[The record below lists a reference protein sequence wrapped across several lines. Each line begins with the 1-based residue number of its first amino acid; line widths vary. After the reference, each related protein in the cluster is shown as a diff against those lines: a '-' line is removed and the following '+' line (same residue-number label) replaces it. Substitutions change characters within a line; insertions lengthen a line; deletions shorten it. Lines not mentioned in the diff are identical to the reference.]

1 MSFPCLVE
9 VASNLC
15 ICVGVGIAIWQLF
28 VAKKGFKADHE
39 RRKKQATIA
48 FYSEI
53 SEKFRESLKQI
64 DETFPNEGIIN
75 VSAVETDSAMK
86 DAIKNYL
93 SHMEDFSVGINT
105 GIYDIYI
112 FDRMAGVFTIT
123 WFDRL
128 REFIAHSRHKFDSLG
143 HLRPHTYGDFEALVS
158 RLKEVRRERFP
169 VQERDFAK
177 LKHDPLKKQ
186 VHQTD

>member
-1 MSFPCLVE
+1 MSFPSLAE
-9 VASNLC
+9 VAGNVC
-15 ICVGVGIAIWQLF
+15 ICLGVIIAIWQLF
-28 VAKKGFKADHE
+28 DMKKSFKADHE
-39 RRKKQATIA
+39 RRKKQATIE
-48 FYSEI
+48 FYGEI

-64 DETFPNEGIIN
+64 DEEFPNGEIIN
-75 VSAVETDSAMK
+75 VSAVETDSAAQG
-86 DAIKNYL
+86 AIKNYL

-128 REFIAHSRHKFDSLG
+128 REFIAHSRREFDSLG

-158 RLKEVRRERFP
+158 RLREVRRERFP

-177 LKHDPLKKQ
+177 LKHDPLK
-186 VHQTD
+186 T